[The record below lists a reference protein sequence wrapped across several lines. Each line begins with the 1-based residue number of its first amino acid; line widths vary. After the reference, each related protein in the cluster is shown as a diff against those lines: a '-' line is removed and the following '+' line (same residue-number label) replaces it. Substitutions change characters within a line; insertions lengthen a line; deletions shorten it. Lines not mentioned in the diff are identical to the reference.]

1 VAEALWLSVAMEVM
15 LLPVWMGA
23 AVIRSGARSLARRM
37 AVALGPIVA
46 PAAALAALAA
56 AGDGPTPGAV
66 LRSQAVV
73 LGFAVLLAGT
83 AAILERLAGPRCAQ
97 FLTAVFG
104 WALVAAVVLFGPLVE
119 VLDEPVKTTV
129 VRVVAHTNPLLVA
142 EAELGL
148 RWLHQGLTYRW
159 TPLGESYSYLFG
171 DLAWW
176 KTVLAHV
183 FAGSGLAVFS
193 LRREGRGHAPGEPGG

>member
-1 VAEALWLSVAMEVM
+1 MAEALWLLVAMEVM

-23 AVIRSGARSLARRM
+23 AAGRGARSPVRRL

-46 PAAALAALAA
+46 LGAALAALAA
-56 AGDGPTPGAV
+56 VGDGPTPGAV

-83 AAILERLAGPRCAQ
+83 AAILDRLAGPRPAQ
-97 FLTAVFG
+97 FLTAVLG
-104 WALVAAVVLFGPLVE
+104 WALVAAVILFGPVVE
-119 VLDEPVKTTV
+119 VLDDPVKAAV
-129 VRVVAHTNPLLVA
+129 VRAVAHTNPLLVA

-148 RWLHQGLTYRW
+148 RWLHQNLTYRW

-171 DLAWW
+171 NLAWW

-183 FAGSGLAVFS
+183 FVGSGLAVFS
-193 LRREGRGHAPGEPGG
+193 LRRGSRQRAPGNAVGY